1 MIGDFLEVRTPDGFT
16 FWDFE
21 KKVIKSELR
30 KTGNDVAKEARQRI
44 RDAADQNFFEPIG
57 EFLPY

>member
-21 KKVIKSELR
+21 RKRPDSASAKGLYQNLGNRQDVIQ
-30 KTGNDVAKEARQRI
+30 V
-44 RDAADQNFFEPIG
+44 
-57 EFLPY
+57 

>member
-21 KKVIKSELR
+21 KKLS
-30 KTGNDVAKEARQRI
+30 NPNFARP
-44 RDAADQNFFEPIG
+44 EMM
-57 EFLPY
+57 